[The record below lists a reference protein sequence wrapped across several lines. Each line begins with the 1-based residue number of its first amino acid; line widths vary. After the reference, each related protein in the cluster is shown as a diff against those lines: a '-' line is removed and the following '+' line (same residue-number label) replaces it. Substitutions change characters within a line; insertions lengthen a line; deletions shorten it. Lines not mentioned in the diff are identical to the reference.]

1 MNIKIRKIEESDFEE
16 LISLFKEF
24 ALFEKTPEK
33 MTNTLENMKAD
44 QEFINGFVAVS
55 NKNEVLGYATFFFV
69 YFTWTGKSL
78 YMDDLYVRKDIR
90 GHGIGTSLIKEVINF
105 AKKEKC
111 KKLHWQVSDWN
122 KSAIE
127 FYKKLGAQVDSVE
140 SNCDLTINA

>member
-1 MNIKIRKIEESDFEE
+1 MNIKIRKIEESDFTE

-24 ALFEKTPEK
+24 ALFEKAPEK
-33 MTNTLENMKAD
+33 MTNTIEKMKD
-44 QEFINGFVAVS
+44 DKEFINGFVAVS
-55 NKNEVLGYATFFFV
+55 EKNKILGYATFFFV

-78 YMDDLYVRKDIR
+78 YMDDLYVKNDFR
-90 GHGIGTSLIKEVINF
+90 GNGIGTLLIDEVINF

-122 KSAIE
+122 KAAIE

-140 SNCDLTINA
+140 SNCDLIL